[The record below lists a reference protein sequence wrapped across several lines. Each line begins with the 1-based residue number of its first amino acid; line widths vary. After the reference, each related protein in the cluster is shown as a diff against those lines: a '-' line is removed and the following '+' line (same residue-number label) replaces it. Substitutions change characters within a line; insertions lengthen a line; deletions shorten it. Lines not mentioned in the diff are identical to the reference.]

1 MDGGAWQAAVHRVTE
16 ELEMTEVTENA
27 HIYVYFYLSIHLY
40 IPESLCCTPEAN
52 IILLINYSSKKESS
66 GGSQRIQSNTAGY
79 EPHNPGPWERFRVS
93 ENIVF
98 KVKSTRHLHAV
109 VVDVSEV

>member
-1 MDGGAWQAAVHRVTE
+1 MVPRESEATQPVINPDGSA
-16 ELEMTEVTENA
+16 
-27 HIYVYFYLSIHLY
+27 
-40 IPESLCCTPEAN
+40 
-52 IILLINYSSKKESS
+52 
-66 GGSQRIQSNTAGY
+66 
-79 EPHNPGPWERFRVS
+79 GPWERFRVS